1 MQFHRRI
8 AAALAAGALLATS
21 GVLAE
26 AAPVYDPPKP
36 AVTVYNTPGVQF
48 VNGRTWRTQCDMYS
62 SNVVRCRTEIW
73 ATQTQRDGGRYV
85 TRSGWVFNNLTYKP
99 SPRSSWKGNP
109 LGETGTWTAADGR
122 KWRTECDTAA
132 TGRGGCRSYITA
144 DVIAA
149 SRKADGTYAYR
160 WERKEIL
167 NNIVRFK
174 NS

>member
-1 MQFHRRI
+1 MHLLRSGRGPG
-8 AAALAAGALLATS
+8 ALRPPSLAA
-21 GVLAE
+21 
-26 AAPVYDPPKP
+26 
-36 AVTVYNTPGVQF
+36 
-48 VNGRTWRTQCDMYS
+48 
-62 SNVVRCRTEIW
+62 W
-73 ATQTQRDGGRYV
+73 ATTVDDVDGKFV
-85 TRSGWVFNNLTYKP
+85 VSNGWVFNNLTYLP
-99 SPRSSWKGNP
+99 GMTRQQWGSNP
-109 LGETGTWTAADGR
+109 LANNTSWTAADGR

-149 SRKADGTYAYR
+149 SKKADGTYAYR